1 MPSAPL
7 QTPPTPA
14 VLPPLLYVAPQMPM
28 LPCNS
33 CLTMCPT
40 KCCHPTEG
48 RGSEE
53 EGGSEWERRE
63 GAEFWMGGT
72 RSWILI
78 SLFHSKKELPMSTW
92 WPQFLLCTNYQCVI
106 IIFYCTLA
114 HSLFLFLS
122 PSVWLFLRVSLLI
135 WFWIWS
141 RWWPVPIFP
150 PPPGHRKPWKQSG
163 EGGNHS
169 CGAPSYWCSRL
180 AARLVTNNQKGL
192 HSNSRTWREGIFKCK
207 HWSNMS
213 GAGSRLDPVTEQ
225 NGGPGW
231 CAAIL
236 EQNILS
242 MHAMSP
248 NYVEISSLNCSA
260 KKWQQND
267 LEQQRQLTK

>member
-53 EGGSEWERRE
+53 EGGSEWEGRE

-78 SLFHSKKELPMSTW
+78 SLFHSKKELPISTW

-150 PPPGHRKPWKQSG
+150 PPRSQEALEAEWRRRKPQLRGSVLLVQQVSG
-163 EGGNHS
+163 TFGD
-169 CGAPSYWCSRL
+169 
-180 AARLVTNNQKGL
+180 Q
-192 HSNSRTWREGIFKCK
+192 
-207 HWSNMS
+207 
-213 GAGSRLDPVTEQ
+213 
-225 NGGPGW
+225 
-231 CAAIL
+231 
-236 EQNILS
+236 
-242 MHAMSP
+242 
-248 NYVEISSLNCSA
+248 
-260 KKWQQND
+260 
-267 LEQQRQLTK
+267 

>member
-1 MPSAPL
+1 M
-7 QTPPTPA
+7 
-14 VLPPLLYVAPQMPM
+14 
-28 LPCNS
+28 CN
-33 CLTMCPT
+33 
-40 KCCHPTEG
+40 HN
-48 RGSEE
+48 
-53 EGGSEWERRE
+53 
-63 GAEFWMGGT
+63 
-72 RSWILI
+72 
-78 SLFHSKKELPMSTW
+78 
-92 WPQFLLCTNYQCVI
+92 FLLHPGS
-106 IIFYCTLA
+106 LA
-114 HSLFLFLS
+114 LS
-122 PSVWLFLRVSLLI
+122 VSVSLCLAVSASLSSHLVLDLVEVMASAHI
-135 WFWIWS
+135 
-141 RWWPVPIFP
+141 P